1 MKSTISEMKIHFIP
15 KENHV
20 AYFINDLVNS
30 LPIEDQYF
38 FGRPRLYNARN
49 VLKLNLFAYTRET
62 FTSRKIKR
70 LADENLYARWL
81 TEEQFTSY
89 RTIARFCVS
98 SEMDELLQT
107 SLDTLV
113 TYLRE
118 RYLIDNALFID
129 GTKLLADANKYSFV
143 WKKNTIRF
151 DQMNRNKMAEMIHE
165 LKDAY
170 QVKSIPEESNL
181 TLDMI
186 E

>member
-1 MKSTISEMKIHFIP
+1 
-15 KENHV
+15 
-20 AYFINDLVNS
+20 
-30 LPIEDQYF
+30 
-38 FGRPRLYNARN
+38 
-49 VLKLNLFAYTRET
+49 
-62 FTSRKIKR
+62 
-70 LADENLYARWL
+70 
-81 TEEQFTSY
+81 
-89 RTIARFCVS
+89 
-98 SEMDELLQT
+98 MDELLQT